1 MGTLDLSTRVISTS
15 PYSLC
20 IGRSVELQNPR
31 IREPGNPGT
40 RKPKNPELGNSESGN
55 PGTGKPRNPELGNEN
70 VGTGTWKCGSPKH
83 GYANL
88 DTQICVTRTW
98 ALETRPPGHGAPG
111 TWKTGN
117 LGMWEPKGANEAP
130 RPRPDDDALLCL
142 DGMAKMGTEW
152 LLARLSPSCQE
163 GMRHFFLCRC

>member
-55 PGTGKPRNPELGNEN
+55 PGTGNPGIRERKRGYRNMEMREPETWVREPGYPNLRYQNMGIGNTATRTWSTGNLENREPGN
-70 VGTGTWKCGSPKH
+70 VGT
-83 GYANL
+83 
-88 DTQICVTRTW
+88 
-98 ALETRPPGHGAPG
+98 
-111 TWKTGN
+111 
-117 LGMWEPKGANEAP
+117 
-130 RPRPDDDALLCL
+130 
-142 DGMAKMGTEW
+142 
-152 LLARLSPSCQE
+152 
-163 GMRHFFLCRC
+163 